1 MVAPANKNNTTIA
14 VIGAGPA
21 GMISALAAAQKGYS
35 SYLIGPETNSNDLR
49 TTALMMPAIKILD
62 SLGIWKNLQDKAA
75 ALSTMRIVD
84 GTKRLIRSPVVSFHS
99 SEIGEIAFGYNMPN
113 VALNNAINEAVTG
126 CKLIKRL
133 DVPAK
138 SIVHSDDHVTIT
150 LEDNSHVDAQ
160 LLIAADGRNSKAR
173 IAAGIDCRQWNYPQT
188 AVILSFSH
196 EFPHNNISTEF
207 HTEDGPFTQV
217 PLPGK
222 KSSLVWVLNPE
233 RANRILGLG
242 PEGLASAI
250 EERMQAML
258 GKVTVITPAQAWP
271 LSGIVPKS
279 FADKRTIL
287 VGEAAHVFPPIG
299 AQGLNLGIRD
309 AINMVKAIES
319 DSKDPGSEQVME
331 NYNKYRKA
339 DIWVRTGSVHALNK
353 ALLSDMLPVQF
364 VRSAG
369 LELLRNFAPL
379 RNIFMR
385 EGMYPGNGLRAIA
398 KVLCPTSK
406 SRLTN

>member
-35 SYLIGPETNSNDLR
+35 SYLIGPKTNNNDLR

-133 DVPAK
+133 DAPAK

-398 KVLCPTSK
+398 KALCPTSK
-406 SRLTN
+406 STLTN

>member
-35 SYLIGPETNSNDLR
+35 SYLIGPKTNNNDLR

-406 SRLTN
+406 STLTN

>member
-35 SYLIGPETNSNDLR
+35 SYLIGPKTNNNDLR

-385 EGMYPGNGLRAIA
+385 EGMYPGNGLRALA

-406 SRLTN
+406 SGVTN

>member
-1 MVAPANKNNTTIA
+1 MVAPTNKNNTTIA

-35 SYLIGPETNSNDLR
+35 SYLIGPKTNNNDLR

-331 NYNKYRKA
+331 SYNKYRKA

-385 EGMYPGNGLRAIA
+385 EGMYPGNGLRALA

-406 SRLTN
+406 SGVTN

>member
-35 SYLIGPETNSNDLR
+35 SYLIGPKTNNNDLR

-113 VALNNAINEAVTG
+113 VALNNAISEAVTD

-385 EGMYPGNGLRAIA
+385 EGMYPGNGLRALA

-406 SRLTN
+406 SGVTN

>member
-35 SYLIGPETNSNDLR
+35 SYLIGPKTNNNDLR

-369 LELLRNFAPL
+369 LEVLRNFAPL

-385 EGMYPGNGLRAIA
+385 EGMYPGNGLRALA

>member
-35 SYLIGPETNSNDLR
+35 SYLIGPKTNNNDLR

>member
-1 MVAPANKNNTTIA
+1 MVAPVNNSKKNIA
-14 VIGAGPA
+14 IIGAGPA
-21 GMISALAAAQKGYS
+21 GMISALAAAQKGYAS
-35 SYLIGPETNSNDLR
+35 FLIGPETNSNDLR
-49 TTALMMPAIKILD
+49 TTALMMPAIEILE
-62 SLGIWKNLQDKAA
+62 SLNIWENLKDKAA

-99 SEIGEIAFGYNMPN
+99 SEIGEVAFGYNMPN
-113 VALNNAINEAVTG
+113 VALNNAINQAVLN
-126 CKLIKRL
+126 CKLITKL
-133 DVPAK
+133 PLSAK
-138 SIVHSDDHVTIT
+138 SVVHSDDHITVT
-150 LEDNSHVDAQ
+150 LDDDSALDVA
-160 LLIAADGRNSKAR
+160 LVVAADGRNSKAR

-188 AVILSFSH
+188 AVILSFAH

-217 PLPGK
+217 PLPGN

-233 RANRILGLG
+233 RANNILGLG
-242 PEGLASAI
+242 PDGLSHAI

-258 GKVTVITPAQAWP
+258 GKVNVITPAQAWP
-271 LSGIVPKS
+271 LSGIVPKA
-279 FADKRTIL
+279 FARNRTIL

-309 AINMVKAIES
+309 ATNLVSAIEK
-319 DSKDPGSEQVME
+319 DVNDVGSKTVMDA
-331 NYNKYRKA
+331 YNRYRRA
-339 DIWVRTGSVHALNK
+339 DIWVRTGSVHALNT
-353 ALLSDMLPVQF
+353 ALLSNMLPAQL

-385 EGMYPGNGLRAIA
+385 EGMYPGNGFRAIA
-398 KVLCPTSK
+398 KTLCPSFK
-406 SRLTN
+406 

>member
-21 GMISALAAAQKGYS
+21 GMISALAAAQKGYR

-385 EGMYPGNGLRAIA
+385 EGMYPGNGLRALA

-406 SRLTN
+406 SGVTN